1 MLGFTCICLRF
12 FSFFFRYTKFM
23 VVYVYIC
30 PTKTMILSCTSLY
43 SFKLLNNY
51 SLQNSRFFK
60 KKKKLYEKKKYSY

>member
-1 MLGFTCICLRF
+1 
-12 FSFFFRYTKFM
+12 M

-30 PTKTMILSCTSLY
+30 PTKTMILQCISVY

>member
-1 MLGFTCICLRF
+1 
-12 FSFFFRYTKFM
+12 M

-60 KKKKLYEKKKYSY
+60 KKKNYMRKKNIHINIYMYFKFKLFLQYYT